1 MNKKFLSV
9 ILFSAL
15 MVGTA
20 GTFTSCKDYDDDI
33 ENLQGQIDKL
43 ATKEDM
49 TSQIAALQAALDAA
63 KTEAAA
69 AKTSAEEAVKKAND
83 AASTATEAEK
93 AAAQAAL
100 DAANAKTEAIKAAQ
114 DEVAKVKAQLEST
127 IDSKFDAAK
136 KELAATINELTEKVT
151 KLTGLT
157 TDMITSLEL
166 QTANPVLALN
176 YAQLPAKLNPNTSV
190 KDAKSYEFGKGFTGS
205 FTINANEIYT
215 TPASFM
221 ISVAPVNAVVTNEMF
236 SLINS
241 KGEALSDVTLST
253 EAYDGLLT
261 KSVSNGLYEVKV
273 ELNKEADLD
282 AFGKKVVSEE
292 KDVLFAL
299 AATKDTRTV
308 TSTYDITAKSE
319 KKAYRKAEKIAENST
334 IQSTVEA
341 KKPLE
346 GYENPATTTRPNNE
360 KCYPVA
366 SGEAF
371 QINVAAAEESYSGAL
386 SNYNSPIMASYVVVD
401 IDNKALSTTD
411 KAAIKSLTIAG
422 VETVSKDNKFDIT
435 ISGAYAKGVVVPLK
449 VITID
454 YTGTEQSVV
463 VWVKAG
469 NGSEIASEAKYV
481 ITPTAYVDAPATY
494 DYAGL
499 AKFTVPAGADKFD
512 LSIFVEDEIDI
523 KENEKIFDGTVFT
536 FYKADGTKAT
546 KIEDIANAKL
556 AARVDLQTMKN
567 DKVYE
572 GIVKFF
578 DAEGTFLSQSTIS
591 VQKVLPTTLP
601 EGFSI
606 KTNQL
611 DAQGVY
617 NCYLIPNDWTAKKAT
632 EGTMEM
638 KQVFNFGKGE
648 AKDYLIT
655 FAAAKVDGD
664 KTVDN
669 GVTGAGKLSVAE
681 KYIDNKTQ
689 HATTVVYNYGQISSE
704 KKDGAFVNYTIDA
717 ASFPTVF
724 NCIYNDTYTWRW
736 ATKDDLGLKATATL
750 PYSTELTYGEGETV
764 EYAKYIKGIS
774 SRDSEYSALLSKP
787 YEESLEIKEA
797 HLVSNANGEVDEYF
811 TVNIEEGK
819 ITGFTVNSEA
829 TNPTAAVPSTLKI
842 TVVDMYKHE
851 RVIELGMTVNKR

>member
-1 MNKKFLSV
+1 
-9 ILFSAL
+9 
-15 MVGTA
+15 MV
-20 GTFTSCKDYDDDI
+20 
-33 ENLQGQIDKL
+33 
-43 ATKEDM
+43 
-49 TSQIAALQAALDAA
+49 
-63 KTEAAA
+63 
-69 AKTSAEEAVKKAND
+69 
-83 AASTATEAEK
+83 
-93 AAAQAAL
+93 
-100 DAANAKTEAIKAAQ
+100 
-114 DEVAKVKAQLEST
+114 
-127 IDSKFDAAK
+127 
-136 KELAATINELTEKVT
+136 
-151 KLTGLT
+151 
-157 TDMITSLEL
+157 
-166 QTANPVLALN
+166 
-176 YAQLPAKLNPNTSV
+176 
-190 KDAKSYEFGKGFTGS
+190 
-205 FTINANEIYT
+205 
-215 TPASFM
+215 
-221 ISVAPVNAVVTNEMF
+221 
-236 SLINS
+236 
-241 KGEALSDVTLST
+241 
-253 EAYDGLLT
+253 
-261 KSVSNGLYEVKV
+261 
-273 ELNKEADLD
+273 
-282 AFGKKVVSEE
+282 
-292 KDVLFAL
+292 
-299 AATKDTRTV
+299 
-308 TSTYDITAKSE
+308 
-319 KKAYRKAEKIAENST
+319 
-334 IQSTVEA
+334 
-341 KKPLE
+341 
-346 GYENPATTTRPNNE
+346 
-360 KCYPVA
+360 
-366 SGEAF
+366 
-371 QINVAAAEESYSGAL
+371 
-386 SNYNSPIMASYVVVD
+386 
-401 IDNKALSTTD
+401 
-411 KAAIKSLTIAG
+411 
-422 VETVSKDNKFDIT
+422 
-435 ISGAYAKGVVVPLK
+435 
-449 VITID
+449 TID
-454 YTGTEQSVV
+454 YTGVEQSVI

-481 ITPTAYVDAPATY
+481 ITPTAYVAAPTTY
-494 DYAGL
+494 AYEGL

-512 LSIFVEDEIDI
+512 LSIYVENEINI
-523 KENEKIFDGTVFT
+523 KENKKVLEGTTFT
-536 FYKADGTKAT
+536 FYKADGKTKAT

-556 AARVDLQTMKN
+556 AATVDLQTMKN

-750 PYSTELTYGEGETV
+750 PYSTELTYGKDVTV

-774 SRDSEYSALLSKP
+774 SRDSEYSALLSAP
-787 YEESLEIKEA
+787 YKKSLEIKEA

-819 ITGFTVNSEA
+819 ITGFTVNSKA

>member
-1 MNKKFLSV
+1 M
-9 ILFSAL
+9 
-15 MVGTA
+15 TA
-20 GTFTSCKDYDDDI
+20 
-33 ENLQGQIDKL
+33 
-43 ATKEDM
+43 
-49 TSQIAALQAALDAA
+49 
-63 KTEAAA
+63 
-69 AKTSAEEAVKKAND
+69 
-83 AASTATEAEK
+83 
-93 AAAQAAL
+93 
-100 DAANAKTEAIKAAQ
+100 
-114 DEVAKVKAQLEST
+114 
-127 IDSKFDAAK
+127 
-136 KELAATINELTEKVT
+136 
-151 KLTGLT
+151 
-157 TDMITSLEL
+157 
-166 QTANPVLALN
+166 
-176 YAQLPAKLNPNTSV
+176 
-190 KDAKSYEFGKGFTGS
+190 
-205 FTINANEIYT
+205 
-215 TPASFM
+215 
-221 ISVAPVNAVVTNEMF
+221 
-236 SLINS
+236 
-241 KGEALSDVTLST
+241 
-253 EAYDGLLT
+253 
-261 KSVSNGLYEVKV
+261 
-273 ELNKEADLD
+273 
-282 AFGKKVVSEE
+282 
-292 KDVLFAL
+292 
-299 AATKDTRTV
+299 
-308 TSTYDITAKSE
+308 
-319 KKAYRKAEKIAENST
+319 
-334 IQSTVEA
+334 
-341 KKPLE
+341 
-346 GYENPATTTRPNNE
+346 YENPSATATPNTE

-371 QINVAAAEESYSGAL
+371 QINVASKEGT
-386 SNYNSPIMASYVVVD
+386 SPIMGSYVVVD

-449 VITID
+449 VVTID

-481 ITPTAYVDAPATY
+481 ITPTAYVDVPATY

-523 KENEKIFDGTVFT
+523 KENEKILDGTVFT
-536 FYKADGTKAT
+536 FYKADGKTEAT

-556 AARVDLQTMKN
+556 AATVNLQTMKN

-617 NCYLIPNDWTAKKAT
+617 NCYLIPDDWTAKKAK

-664 KTVDN
+664 KTIDN

-704 KKDGAFVNYTIDA
+704 KKDGVFVNYTIDA

-764 EYAKYIKGIS
+764 EYANYIKGIS

-787 YEESLEIKEA
+787 YEESLEIKKPTW
-797 HLVSNANGEVDEYF
+797 YPMP
-811 TVNIEEGK
+811 TVKWMN
-819 ITGFTVNSEA
+819 TS
-829 TNPTAAVPSTLKI
+829 L
-842 TVVDMYKHE
+842 
-851 RVIELGMTVNKR
+851 

>member
-341 KKPLE
+341 EKPLE

-556 AARVDLQTMKN
+556 AATVDLQTMKN

-617 NCYLIPNDWTAKKAT
+617 NCYLIPNYWTAKKAT